1 MPGSPPAGSGDVDAG
16 KFSWNLEGKEVVAQF
31 ADITFFRKGL
41 IDLIGLP
48 DLDIRRGMEAEHCSG
63 VPPPRSTHSPARP
76 IPPLLITATQS
87 KEAA

>member
-1 MPGSPPAGSGDVDAG
+1 MLGSAPAGSGDVDAG
-16 KFSWNLEGKEVVAQF
+16 KFSWNLKGEEVMAQF
-31 ADITFFRKGL
+31 ADIRFFRKGL

-63 VPPPRSTHSPARP
+63 DPAVPPRP
-76 IPPLLITATQS
+76 IPPHSSQLRQS